1 MMGARC
7 SFRGKTAAMVQVHAA
22 MGIGLCLLT
31 LATGCATTSAGQ
43 VQEVSPGI
51 YSVGVTRTYG
61 ITDKTKALEAAVNKA
76 WKYCHAKGET
86 CSATP
91 SSENQS
97 ALMFRCGT
105 EG

>member
-1 MMGARC
+1 MGAHC

-51 YSVGVTRTYG
+51 YSVGITRTYG
-61 ITDKTKALEAAVNKA
+61 ITDKTKALEAAVTKA
-76 WKYCHAKGET
+76 GEYCHAKGQKLLV
-86 CSATP
+86 TP
-91 SSENQS
+91 SPESQS
-97 ALMFRCGT
+97 TLMFRCGT